1 MIVDL
6 VYGFLG
12 SGKTTFIRG
21 VLQHWGKRE
30 KIVVLVNEFG
40 DVGIDGDLLAGH
52 GGDVIEMPSGCICC
66 SLKTDFRAQ
75 LLEVSRE
82 MRPDRIIIEPTGV
95 ATVSQ
100 LRSIVGA
107 EIFEDTFEEVHNI
120 LVVDGTS
127 FMDLFKGNRSF
138 LESQVENAH
147 LILLNKCDRI
157 AKKRS
162 EVLRA
167 ALVAIQPDV
176 TVLTT
181 EFGVVDWSDYQ
192 AALSG
197 RQWGMVTGLKL
208 TGKVAIDFPGA
219 EPLGALGTHG
229 GEAGLGY
236 ETYGRRLGDAIFERE
251 ALEGFFRGLVGVDS
265 RMGDVV
271 RAKGVFRTPEAWV
284 LVELASGDVSSQ
296 TIRPCDQSKLS
307 VIGRGL
313 DRAAI
318 GVAVARCAA
327 G

>member
-21 VLQHWGKRE
+21 VLHHWGSRE

-40 DVGIDGDLLAGH
+40 DVGIDGDLLAGQ
-52 GGDVIEMPSGCICC
+52 GGNVIEMPSGCICC

-75 LLEVSRE
+75 LLEISRE

-107 EIFEDTFEEVHNI
+107 EIFEGTFEEVHNI
-120 LVVDGTS
+120 LVVDGTG

-138 LESQVENAH
+138 VESQVENAH

-157 AKKRS
+157 AKMRS
-162 EVLRA
+162 ELIRA
-167 ALVAIQPDV
+167 ALVAIQPEV

-181 EFGVVDWSDYQ
+181 EFGVVDWADYQ
-192 AALSG
+192 AALRG
-197 RQWGMVTGLKL
+197 RQWGMFTGLKL
-208 TGKVAIDFPGA
+208 TDRVASDSPGA
-219 EPLGALGTHG
+219 GGIGASGTRG
-229 GEAGLGY
+229 DEAGLGY
-236 ETYGRRLGDAIFERE
+236 ESYGKRLGDDTFERQ
-251 ALEGFFRGLVGVDS
+251 AIEGFFRRLVGAGS
-265 RMGDVV
+265 EMGDVV
-271 RAKGVFRTPEAWV
+271 RAKGVFRTAQAWV
-284 LVELASGDVSSQ
+284 LIELSSGEVSSQ

-313 DRAAI
+313 DREAIDAAVERC
-318 GVAVARCAA
+318 VAE
-327 G
+327 